1 VAMNIRVVTDSACDL
16 PDDIVEKYGI
26 EIVPLTIRF
35 GDDEYVDRFELSVE
49 EFYDKLA
56 TSEALPETAAPAPGQ
71 FQKAFEKL
79 GGEGADGVVCVNIS
93 SGLSA
98 TMEAAQQAAKS
109 VSGDLQ
115 VRVVDSQQVS
125 GAIGRLCIEA
135 AEAAAAGSDLD
146 TIVAELEE
154 KVPRTHVFGALNT
167 LENLKKGGR
176 IGNAQALLGNMLAI
190 KPILQVQGGIVEE
203 AAKQRTRKKALHWLR
218 DKVVND
224 PVEDLMVLNGLA
236 TDIDEFIDM
245 LAPTYRREDLITG
258 VIGPVIGTHAGP
270 GVIGVCYRDPAA

>member
-1 VAMNIRVVTDSACDL
+1 MKIRVVTDSACDL
-16 PDDIVEKYGI
+16 PDDIVDKYGI

-35 GDDEYVDRFELSVE
+35 GEEEFVDRFELSVE
-49 EFYDKLA
+49 AFYDKLA
-56 TSEALPETAAPAPGQ
+56 TSDTLPETAAPAPGK
-71 FQKAFEKL
+71 FQQAYEKL
-79 GGEGADGVVCVNIS
+79 ADEGADAVICVNIS

-98 TMEAAQQAAKS
+98 TMESAQQAAKA
-109 VSGDLQ
+109 VADRVT
-115 VRVVDSQQVS
+115 VRVIDSQQVS

-135 AEAAAAGSDLD
+135 AEAAEAGTDLD
-146 TIVAELEE
+146 TIVADLEE

-190 KPILQVQGGIVEE
+190 KPILRIHGGVVEE

-224 PVEDLMVLNGLA
+224 PVEDLMILNGLA

-245 LAPTYRREDLITG
+245 LAPKYRREDLITG

-270 GVIGVCYRDPAA
+270 GVIGISYRDPA

>member
-1 VAMNIRVVTDSACDL
+1 MPMKIRVVTDSACDL

-35 GDDEYVDRFELSVE
+35 GEEEFVDRFELGVE
-49 EFYDKLA
+49 AFYDKLA
-56 TSEALPETAAPAPGQ
+56 TSDTLPETAAPAPGK
-71 FQKAFEKL
+71 FQQAYEKL
-79 GGEGADGVVCVNIS
+79 ADDGAEAIICVNIS

-98 TMEAAQQAAKS
+98 TMESAQQAAKA
-109 VSGDLQ
+109 VAGRVQ

-135 AEAAAAGSDLD
+135 AEAATAGTDLD
-146 TIVAELEE
+146 TIVADLEE

-190 KPILQVQGGIVEE
+190 KPILEVRAGIVEE
-203 AAKQRTRKKALHWLR
+203 AAKQRTRKKALQWLR

-245 LAPTYRREDLITG
+245 LAPKYRREDLITG

-270 GVIGVCYRDPAA
+270 GVIGISYRDPR